1 MALGITPDNLRI
13 NTDKTVLLGF
23 IFSLLL
29 LQIYPAYAVSKT
41 ANITVNATLLPTCIA
56 GTTTAGATTFGTLN
70 FGSVT
75 VLNRPISVIGQANS
89 GAISVQ
95 CSKNTS
101 FTVLLSTGQSGS
113 VSSRYLVGGPTN
125 QHVNYNL
132 YTDAAHS
139 HIWDNTVGISQVASG
154 QPVTL
159 PVYGLIPIQSTPSV
173 GIYTDT
179 IQVTVNW

>member
-1 MALGITPDNLRI
+1 MTLDIEPDNSLI
-13 NTDKTVLLGF
+13 NDDKNLLLGV
-23 IFSLLL
+23 IASLLL
-29 LQIYPAYAVSKT
+29 LQTYPAYAVSKT

-56 GTTTAGATTFGTLN
+56 GTAVSGATSFGTLN

-75 VLNRPISVIGQANS
+75 VLNRPIAVTGQANA

-101 FTVLLSTGQSGS
+101 FTVLLSAGQSSNVNG
-113 VSSRYLVGGPTN
+113 RYLSGGPTS

-132 YTDAAHS
+132 YTDSAHS
-139 HIWDNTVGISQVASG
+139 HIWDNTVGVSQVASG
-154 QPVTL
+154 QPVIL
-159 PVYGLIPIQSTPSV
+159 PVYGLIPIQSTPTAGV
-173 GIYTDT
+173 YTDT

>member
-1 MALGITPDNLRI
+1 MILEREADNSPI
-13 NTDKTVLLGF
+13 NDEKTLLLWVIVG
-23 IFSLLL
+23 LLL
-29 LQIYPAYAVSKT
+29 LQTYPVYAVSKT
-41 ANITVNATLLPTCIA
+41 ANITVNATLLSTCIA
-56 GTTTAGATTFGTLN
+56 GTTVSGTTSFGTLN
-70 FGSVT
+70 FGTAT
-75 VLNRPISVIGQANS
+75 VLSTPIAVTGQANA

-101 FTVLLSTGQSGS
+101 FTVLLSAGQSGS

-132 YTDAAHS
+132 YTDSAHS
-139 HIWDNTVGISQVASG
+139 HIWDNIVGISQVASG
-154 QPVTL
+154 QPVIL
-159 PVYGLIPIQSTPSV
+159 PVYGLIPIQSTPAA

>member
-1 MALGITPDNLRI
+1 MILDDTSYNSRI
-13 NTDKTVLLGF
+13 NIDKTALLWF

-29 LQIYPAYAVSKT
+29 LRTYPVYAVSKT
-41 ANITVNATLLPTCIA
+41 ANITINATLLPTCIA
-56 GTTTAGATTFGTLN
+56 GTAAAGATTFGTLN

-75 VLNRPISVIGQANS
+75 VLSRPISVIGQANS

-101 FTVLLSTGQSGS
+101 FTVLLSAGQSGS

-132 YTDAAHS
+132 YTDSAHS

-154 QPVTL
+154 QPVIL

-173 GIYTDT
+173 GVYTDT